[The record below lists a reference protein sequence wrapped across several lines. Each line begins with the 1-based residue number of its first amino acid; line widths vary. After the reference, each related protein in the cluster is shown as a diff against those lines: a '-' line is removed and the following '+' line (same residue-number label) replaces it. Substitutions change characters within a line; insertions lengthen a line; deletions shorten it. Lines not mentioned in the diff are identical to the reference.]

1 MRQEFREIVTVQGT
15 PQEVW
20 ERVGDIPL
28 VLSWI
33 SIVGEVREVEPEQ
46 RYAAVLTDRIGPF
59 KLRAD
64 VDVAVLEREPQRS
77 IRARGEGEDRQI
89 GSRLVIDV
97 VLELVPRDDGTAIDV
112 SGSYEVTGRPASL
125 GASSIR
131 KKAAKVLDEFFA
143 STRAATEG

>member
-1 MRQEFREIVTVQGT
+1 MRQEFREIVTVPGT

-33 SIVGEVREVEPEQ
+33 SIVGDVREVEAEQ

-59 KLRAD
+59 KLKAD
-64 VDVAVLEREPQRS
+64 VDVEVVERDAGRT

-97 VLELVPRDDGTAIDV
+97 VLGLEAQGEGTAIDV
-112 SGSYEVTGRPASL
+112 AGSYEVTGRPASL

-143 STRAATEG
+143 STRAAIQG